1 MEEERRGGSDDES
14 SDMEEDSEGELINE
28 KVSEKFIKT
37 LAKIRSK
44 DPSIYKENKEFFKE
58 KDFEGENDG
67 TNLKKKEERLTYG
80 DMVRKDALK

>member
-44 DPSIYKENKEFFKE
+44 DPSIYKENKEFFKG
-58 KDFEGENDG
+58 KWIVLLLWVQFVKLLLVG
-67 TNLKKKEERLTYG
+67 L
-80 DMVRKDALK
+80 